1 MATAFQHLV
10 RDIVSEGDCDWK
22 TEGGETV
29 MYFPNRGS
37 DFQVY
42 NVTTVDGRQC
52 LQSGIMKCLNGFDD
66 DIVCYPGD
74 DIEDTLKVDDYQ
86 VGDVLWIHPVKS
98 GVMSCNFTYKT
109 FQSESNDRYDTPYFV
124 LVGEKEFIH
133 IG

>member
-1 MATAFQHLV
+1 MSRSNWFTGVGILFF
-10 RDIVSEGDCDWK
+10 
-22 TEGGETV
+22 
-29 MYFPNRGS
+29 FPNR
-37 DFQVY
+37 
-42 NVTTVDGRQC
+42 TTTPLIQLTSVLSPESRSWRIEHR
-52 LQSGIMKCLNGFDD
+52 LVAVFSHNSIRE
-66 DIVCYPGD
+66 VSRPTGD
-74 DIEDTLKVDDYQ
+74 DIEDTLKVDDYV